1 MKFDEWFNQ
10 QEGYGTRAERFYED
24 LEWNDHEKIKDWLLA
39 AYNEGLREGLAT
51 PSVNPMPVIPTWPNM
66 PAPWQQPS
74 QQPMTCSKCGMNLNG
89 VMGYVCSD
97 MQCPTFA
104 RVWSGTLKGGIA
116 NVQSY
121 NISNVYGLKSDE
133 GYNG

>member
-24 LEWNDHEKIKDWLLA
+24 LEWNDHEKIEDWLLA
-39 AYNEGLREGLAT
+39 AYNEGLREGLST
-51 PSVNPMPVIPTWPNM
+51 PSVNPTPVMPN
-66 PAPWQQPS
+66 PWDIKYGTS
-74 QQPMTCSKCGMNLNG
+74 TNCSKCGMNLSG
-89 VMGYVCSD
+89 TMGFVCSD
-97 MQCPTFA
+97 MQCPTFP

>member
-1 MKFDEWFNQ
+1 MKFEEWFNQ

-24 LEWNDHEKIKDWLLA
+24 LEWNDPQQIKDWLLA

-51 PSVNPMPVIPTWPNM
+51 PSVTAPVIPTWPNPM
-66 PAPWQQPS
+66 PCQDMKFGTS
-74 QQPMTCSKCGMNLNG
+74 TNCSKCGINLTG

-97 MQCPTFA
+97 MNCPTF
-104 RVWSGTLKGGIA
+104 RNVWSGTMIPAA
-116 NVQSY
+116 NVQWQSY
-121 NISNVYGLKSDE
+121 NISNVFGTKSDE